1 MPAWL
6 HCNVQR
12 LPAFILTVELFVMAM
27 CFTGRVRPLPVSEL
41 QLGVPGCCH
50 QQAAETGSCNILS
63 RPQSARHFGL
73 LQATAGSQC

>member
-12 LPAFILTVELFVMAM
+12 LPSFTLTVELFVTAM
-27 CFTGRVRPLPVSEL
+27 CFTGRVRLLPVSEL
-41 QLGVPGCCH
+41 QLEVPGCCH
-50 QQAAETGSCNILS
+50 QQAAGSGSCNILS
-63 RPQSARHFGL
+63 MPQSARRFGL